1 MPIKVAQDVVISNAK
16 ELQNI
21 ATLDSTTSE
30 TINDDLVA
38 RDNKLVIKDSSGNIV
53 KEIYG
58 AERN

>member
-1 MPIKVAQDVVISNAK
+1 MPIKVATDIVISNAK

-21 ATLDSTTSE
+21 AGVDTTTSE

-38 RDNKLVIKDSSGNIV
+38 RDNKIIIRDNAGDIV

>member
-21 ATLDSTTSE
+21 ATLDTTTSE
-30 TINDDLVA
+30 TINDDLVD
-38 RDNKLVIKDSSGNIV
+38 RDNKLIVKDASGTIV